1 MRAPAEPPSVPI
13 EISIGPMKR
22 RHVRD
27 VLSIERRVY
36 PRPWSAALFFSEIS
50 QKSSRYYIVSH
61 HGRTLIGY
69 GGLMVHLDEAHIT
82 TVAVAPEYQH
92 RKVGSRLLSTLLEE
106 ARSRILHALCADAI
120 ARDVRTLT
128 LEVRVANWPAQRL
141 YSWFGF
147 RPVGVRKNYYAETGE
162 DALVMWVDDL
172 KSEDMRKRLD
182 RIARAIH
189 S

>member
-1 MRAPAEPPSVPI
+1 MRAPAEPPSVPV

-27 VLSIERRVY
+27 VLAIERRVY

-50 QKSSRYYIVSH
+50 QKSSRFYIVSH

-69 GGLMVHLDEAHIT
+69 GGLMVHLEEAHVT

-92 RKVGSRLLSTLLEE
+92 RKVGSRVLSALLEE
-106 ARSRILHALCADAI
+106 ARGRDA
-120 ARDVRTLT
+120 RTVA

-162 DALVMWVDDL
+162 DALVMWIDDL
-172 KSEDMRKRLD
+172 QSDDMEKRLH
-182 RIARAIH
+182 RIVR
-189 S
+189 STRS